1 MTTVREICEDAL
13 IEIGAKS
20 VSDSMP
26 AEDAAYALRTLN
38 RMLGKWNTEELMVYT
53 VNRDAYSLVSGQQSY
68 TIGTGGDFSTPRPV
82 RIQAA
87 SVLLSSGAEI
97 PIDIINDQEWQAT
110 VMKSTASTFPTKI
123 WITGNVPL
131 NTIWCWPVPSDSTVD
146 LVLYT
151 WGKTE
156 AFTSINDTVVF
167 PNGYEEALVT
177 NLAVAL
183 SNSYGTQPSPS
194 LSLRAADAKSKIES
208 LNVDPMYMSTEW
220 GGSSIAIQSFG
231 TVVDR

>member
-1 MTTVREICEDAL
+1 M
-13 IEIGAKS
+13 
-20 VSDSMP
+20 
-26 AEDAAYALRTLN
+26 
-38 RMLGKWNTEELMVYT
+38 
-53 VNRDAYSLVSGQQSY
+53 
-68 TIGTGGDFSTPRPV
+68 
-82 RIQAA
+82 
-87 SVLLSSGAEI
+87 
-97 PIDIINDQEWQAT
+97 
-110 VMKSTASTFPTKI
+110 
-123 WITGNVPL
+123 
-131 NTIWCWPVPSDSTVD
+131 PSDSTVD

-156 AFTSINDTVVF
+156 AFTSINDTVIF

-208 LNVDPMYMSTEW
+208 LNIDPMYMSTEW